1 MLSERVGVSGQR
13 IMFSSN
19 NTPAEEFRFA
29 LERDAL
35 INLDDPGHLSFLLQ
49 HVGLPKNLSL
59 RYNPGALR
67 EGNAIIGQPQEAK
80 FGMTAQ
86 QMVQCYT
93 EAQEL
98 GIQHFGMHTMLCL
111 LYTSHKPR

>member
-1 MLSERVGVSGQR
+1 MNHPIVANFYYKESGTSLATW
-13 IMFSSN
+13 FHN
-19 NTPAEEFRFA
+19 GKFRFA

-93 EAQEL
+93 
-98 GIQHFGMHTMLCL
+98 CL
-111 LYTSHKPR
+111 LYTSRCV